1 MVSWTPG
8 LAVGMVTT
16 SGGCI
21 GGSGLDCGG
30 HTALTMPPSRMAASS
45 ELGGAGACEHA
56 LMTFAATDCS
66 AIWHIGEQPPWKS
79 AGAHEGI
86 WEE

>member
-1 MVSWTPG
+1 M
-8 LAVGMVTT
+8 
-16 SGGCI
+16 
-21 GGSGLDCGG
+21 
-30 HTALTMPPSRMAASS
+30 TMPPSRMAASS